1 MRISKVEIISFKT
14 IESIS
19 FDLDNITVLIGE
31 NNSGKSNILKA
42 LDLFFEDSVRGISE
56 EYFYFKDT
64 SKPINII
71 LTFTDLT
78 DEEKELKYVKDFV
91 IDDSIKIKKVIS
103 YDVDSSKYSMTLF
116 GWQAIPS
123 EVHFDLSRFEEY
135 KSDLKSIV
143 ENNNLP
149 EYFKNDKGT
158 VTQASYKEGVKKY
171 AEEGNLEYGDP
182 AWIINPGG
190 LKEVF
195 TSLLPKYYLVPA
207 VKDAQDESKN
217 TQQTILGKL
226 INNLTNRIVLKN
238 PKFDEVKKQI
248 DGLKKYLNK
257 SEDGTDSE
265 RLSEIKELETNLSD
279 IIGESMPG
287 SKVEIEIITPELI
300 DLFKDTNISI
310 DDSFT
315 SSINSKGH
323 GLQRALI
330 FAYIRAYAK
339 TINTIENEEEENTF
353 KSFIVGIEEPE
364 LFLHPNGQRKMEKV
378 LSNLSETDQV
388 IYCTHSTFFV
398 NMFNYHNIVIVQRN
412 QNAPTTTIQ
421 YKGDI
426 FEAEDS
432 ESKKRLKKVF
442 RYLSL
447 FDLSRSEVFFSK
459 KAVLVEG
466 DTEKFMIPY
475 WSSKFAESDNKYDL
489 QANNICVIDCGGK
502 TNIHIFMRVLNRFK
516 IPYIVI
522 HDIDPITF
530 AEDKENKS
538 DKEKAELRIFKEN
551 TFIENTLDSSLGKII
566 KINPE
571 LENVIGV
578 SNSQAEKEGKV
589 GAAFLKYEPLSLEQ
603 YPSNVKNILDII
615 FDQDNEN
622 SIIEISE

>member
-1 MRISKVEIISFKT
+1 MRIKRVEIESFKT

-19 FDLDNITVLIGE
+19 FDLDKITILIGE
-31 NNSGKSNILKA
+31 NNAGKSNILKA
-42 LDLFFEDSVRGISE
+42 IDLFFEDSTRGISQ
-56 EYFYFKDT
+56 EYFYFKDI

-71 LTFTDLT
+71 LSFTDLT

-91 IDDSIKIKKVIS
+91 IDDTIKIKKMIL
-103 YDVDSSKYSMTLF
+103 YDNESRKHTMTLY
-116 GWQAIPS
+116 GWQAIPT

-135 KSDLKSIV
+135 KADIKNIV

-149 EYFKNDKGT
+149 EYFKTDKGT
-158 VTQASYKEGVKKY
+158 ITQASYKEGVKRY
-171 AEEGNLEYGDP
+171 AVEGNVAYGEP
-182 AWIINPGG
+182 AWVVNPGG

-207 VKDAQDESKN
+207 VKDAEDESKN
-217 TQQTILGKL
+217 TQQTIFGKL

-257 SEDGTDSE
+257 NDDGTDAE
-265 RLSEIKELETNLSD
+265 RLTEIKELENNLSE

-287 SKVEIEIITPELI
+287 SKVELKIITPELL
-300 DLFKDTNISI
+300 DLFKDTDITI
-310 DDSFT
+310 DDSFP

-339 TINTIENEEEENTF
+339 TLNMIEKEDETTF

-378 LSNLSETDQV
+378 LSNLSATDQV

-398 NMFNYHNIVIVQRN
+398 NMFNYQNIIIVKRN
-412 QNAPTTTIQ
+412 ANGPTTAIQ
-421 YKGDI
+421 HKGDI
-426 FEAEDS
+426 FETDDAES
-432 ESKKRLKKVF
+432 RKRLKKVF

-466 DTEKFMIPY
+466 DTEKFMIPF
-475 WSSKFAESDNKYDL
+475 WASKYTESDSKYDF

-502 TNIHIFMRVLNRFK
+502 TNIHIFIRVLNRFK
-516 IPYIVI
+516 IPYVVI
-522 HDIDPITF
+522 HDIDPLSF
-530 AEDKENKS
+530 PEDKANKT
-538 DKEKAELRIFKEN
+538 DKEKSELRMFKEN
-551 TFIENTLDSSLGKII
+551 EFIKNTLDNTLGKII

-571 LENVIGV
+571 LEKVIGV
-578 SNSQAEKEGKV
+578 SNSQVENEGKV
-589 GAAFLKYEPLSLEQ
+589 GAAFLKYEPLALAD
-603 YPSNVKNILDII
+603 YPPNVKNILDII
-615 FDQDNEN
+615 LDVTNRE
-622 SIIEISE
+622 SIYQIDE

>member
-1 MRISKVEIISFKT
+1 MRISRVEIESFKT

-19 FDLDNITVLIGE
+19 FDLERITVLIGE
-31 NNSGKSNILKA
+31 NNAGKSNILRA
-42 LDLFFEDSVRGISE
+42 IDLFFEDSTRGISE

-64 SKPINII
+64 SKPINIT
-71 LTFTDLT
+71 LSFTDLT
-78 DEEKELKYVKDFV
+78 DEEKELKYVKDFL
-91 IDDSIKIKKVIS
+91 IDNTIRIKKIVS
-103 YDVDSSKYSMTLF
+103 YDSESSKYSMTLY

-135 KSDLKSIV
+135 KSDIKSIV

-149 EYFKNDKGT
+149 EYFKTEKGAI
-158 VTQASYKEGVKKY
+158 TQASYKEGVKRY
-171 AEEGNLEYGDP
+171 SEEGNVEYGEP
-182 AWIINPGG
+182 AWVINPGG

-217 TQQTILGKL
+217 TQQTIFGKL

-257 SEDGTDSE
+257 NEDGTDAE
-265 RLSEIKELETNLSD
+265 RLTEIKELENNLSE

-287 SKVEIEIITPELI
+287 SKVEIEIVTPELL
-300 DLFKDTNISI
+300 DLFKDTNITI
-310 DDSFT
+310 DDSFP

-339 TINTIENEEEENTF
+339 TINMIEKDEETTF

-378 LSNLSETDQV
+378 LSNLSATDQV

-398 NMFNYHNIVIVQRN
+398 NMFNYQNIIIVQRN
-412 QNAPTTTIQ
+412 LNGPTTTIQ

-426 FEAEDS
+426 FETDDAES
-432 ESKKRLKKVF
+432 RRRLKKVF

-459 KAVLVEG
+459 SAVLVEG
-466 DTEKFMIPY
+466 DTEKFIIPF
-475 WSSKFAESDNKYDL
+475 WASKFAESNTKYDF

-516 IPYIVI
+516 IPYTVI
-522 HDIDPITF
+522 HDTDPITF
-530 AEDKENKS
+530 PEDKPNKT
-538 DKEKAELRIFKEN
+538 DKEKAESRIFKEN
-551 TFIENTLDSSLGKII
+551 TFIENTLEVSLGKII
-566 KINPE
+566 RINPE
-571 LENVIGV
+571 LENIIGV

-589 GAAFLKYEPLSLEQ
+589 GAAFLKYEPLSLDQ
-603 YPSNVKNILDII
+603 YPPNVKKILDLILDSVNEETII
-615 FDQDNEN
+615 QIDE
-622 SIIEISE
+622 

>member
-1 MRISKVEIISFKT
+1 MY
-14 IESIS
+14 
-19 FDLDNITVLIGE
+19 ITQ
-31 NNSGKSNILKA
+31 
-42 LDLFFEDSVRGISE
+42 
-56 EYFYFKDT
+56 YFYFKDT
-64 SKPINII
+64 SKPINIT
-71 LTFTDLT
+71 LSFTALT
-78 DEEKELKYVKDFV
+78 DEEKELKYVKDFL
-91 IDDSIKIKKVIS
+91 IDDRIRIKKLVS
-103 YDVDSSKYSMTLF
+103 FDGESSKYSMTLY

-123 EVHFDLSRFEEY
+123 EIHFDLSRFEEY
-135 KSDLKSIV
+135 KSDIKGIV
-143 ENNNLP
+143 ENHNLP
-149 EYFKNDKGT
+149 EYFKTEKGT
-158 VTQASYKEGVKKY
+158 VTQASYKEGVKRY
-171 AEEGNLEYGDP
+171 AEEGNIEYGEP
-182 AWIINPGG
+182 AWVINPGG

-217 TQQTILGKL
+217 TQQTIFGKL

-257 SEDGTDSE
+257 NDDGTDTE
-265 RLSEIKELETNLSD
+265 RLTEIKELESNLSE

-287 SKVEIEIITPELI
+287 SKVEIEIVTPELL
-300 DLFKDTNISI
+300 DLFKDTNIII
-310 DDSFT
+310 DDSFP

-339 TINTIENEEEENTF
+339 TINMIENDEETTF

-398 NMFNYHNIVIVQRN
+398 NMFNYQNIIIVQRN
-412 QNAPTTTIQ
+412 LNGPTTTIQ
-421 YKGDI
+421 YRGDI
-426 FEAEDS
+426 FETDDAES
-432 ESKKRLKKVF
+432 RRRLKKVF

-466 DTEKFMIPY
+466 DTEKFIIPF
-475 WSSKFAESDNKYDL
+475 WSSKFAESNTKYDL

-502 TNIHIFMRVLNRFK
+502 TNIHIFMRVLNKFR

-522 HDIDPITF
+522 HDTDPLAF
-530 AEDKENKS
+530 SEDKPNKT

-551 TFIENTLDSSLGKII
+551 TFIENIVDTSLGKII
-566 KINPE
+566 RINPE
-571 LENVIGV
+571 LEAVIDV

-589 GAAFLKYEPLSLEQ
+589 GAAFLKYESLSLEQ
-603 YPSNVKNILDII
+603 YPANVKSILDII
-615 FDQDNEN
+615 IDKVNEE
-622 SIIEISE
+622 SMFQIDK